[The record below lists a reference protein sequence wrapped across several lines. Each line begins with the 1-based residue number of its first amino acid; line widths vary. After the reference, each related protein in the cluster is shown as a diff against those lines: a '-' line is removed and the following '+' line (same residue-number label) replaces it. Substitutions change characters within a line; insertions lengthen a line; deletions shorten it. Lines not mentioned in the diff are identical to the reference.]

1 MFGVP
6 PFFKEIFQHLPDNL
20 SDLISWREML
30 GEVTSLSNKLLTKKG
45 AAEAR
50 SELMPLLKNEIELV
64 NELSNGSLDQKNGE
78 RILKLYFL
86 QIMKSKKMFLD
97 LRPKHF
103 SGEED
108 KLLWD
113 PNGLWASLDLDFA
126 EGIRMVYK
134 GYYQNDDELF
144 AAGLEKSRLIK
155 NEWPNDKKQ
164 EVVEVFKTHFSN
176 GRGEKVTFTMAGFQK
191 SFTEIFK
198 TLVNNKIK
206 LDKNFL
212 YLGIMLVTLY
222 MLLDQIGGAYDV
234 SKIFNEVST

>member
-6 PFFKEIFQHLPDNL
+6 PFFKEIFQHLPDSL

-30 GEVTSLSNKLLTKKG
+30 SEVTSLSNKMLTKKG
-45 AAEAR
+45 AADAR
-50 SELMPLLKNEIELV
+50 SELSPLLGKDIELV
-64 NELSNGSLDQKNGE
+64 DSLPNGSLTEKSGE
-78 RILKLYFL
+78 IILKLYFL

-97 LRPKHF
+97 LRPKRF
-103 SGEED
+103 ANSAD
-108 KLLWD
+108 KLSWD
-113 PNGLWASLDLDFA
+113 PNGLWASLDDDFA

-144 AAGLEKSRLIK
+144 ASGLEKSRLIK
-155 NEWPNDKKQ
+155 SEWPVEKKQ
-164 EVVEVFKTHFSN
+164 EVVEVFKMHFSN
-176 GRGEKVTFTMAGFQK
+176 GRGEKVAFTMAGFQK

-198 TLVNNKIK
+198 TLVKNKIK

-222 MLLDQIGGAYDV
+222 VSLDEIGGAYDV
-234 SKIFNEVST
+234 SKIFNEVA

>member
-45 AAEAR
+45 AADTR
-50 SELMPLLKNEIELV
+50 SELIPLLGNDIEFV
-64 NELSNGSLDQKNGE
+64 NDLSSGPLDQKNGE
-78 RILKLYFL
+78 RILRLYFL

-103 SGEED
+103 SGTSD

-113 PNGLWASLDLDFA
+113 PNGLWASLDADFA
-126 EGIRMVYK
+126 EGIRMVYR

-144 AAGLEKSRLIK
+144 TAGLEKSKLIK
-155 NEWPNDKKQ
+155 NEWPIEKKQ

-176 GRGEKVTFTMAGFQK
+176 GRDEKVVFTMEGFQK

-198 TLVNNKIK
+198 TLVDNKIR

-222 MLLDQIGGAYDV
+222 MSLNQTNGDYDV
-234 SKIFNEVST
+234 SRIFNEVL